1 LEAYILINAK
11 VGMLWKVAKALLKS
25 SYVKRAHAVTG
36 QYSVITFIEFDT
48 IETLGRIINDI
59 HAIEGVTKT
68 QTAIV
73 MPEHTID

>member
-1 LEAYILINAK
+1 LEAYILINTKA
-11 VGMLWKVAKALLKS
+11 GMLWKVAKALLKS

-36 QYSVITFIEFDT
+36 QYDVVAFIEFDT
-48 IETLGRIINDI
+48 IETLGRIINNL

-68 QTAIV
+68 QTAIA